1 MGVAVNRVC
10 LSCLCV
16 LPGATCPAQHGDTT
30 PPNATWFPWPD
41 KKMHN
46 FKSSSGDFLSLMSIT
61 SPPLGYSK
69 ILTVLSS
76 LSMVSHQSTI
86 KVLLGHVYH
95 VNHLPSIITQ
105 GMQDFYVFEPMK
117 LMDGTVIVPE
127 HWYTKLSTP
136 GSPCSDFEYWGHMW
150 RAHPVVSDHTCGY
163 VIHMYETME
172 VWMDGQPDPCNIIG
186 LIKTRGCS
194 VLPWTFTN
202 PAISNRWHMLAW
214 GHCILS
220 YMIWLY
226 CDDTSSNTSKKWN
239 KHNSFLF
246 TAARLP
252 HVMSSLHGIWAWD
265 IEAGEMALIIPAIL
279 VMLGDNPMQSKL
291 ACHVGLQ
298 EMSCISQNARAAA
311 LRQCKIL
318 WIEQDTF
325 LDMFHKVTS
334 SKGKTQYIK
343 MKMDTGIKDTYM
355 DVFVKCILKH
365 VKGICAG
372 LDRYT
377 EAVSMITEGQLVEQ
391 FMSPVWRIKGLNPH
405 QDTPVEILH
414 VILLGFLKYF
424 WCDAISR
431 LNNAQKVELQASQFL
446 ELSIFIRE
454 EPGHWRSLHAYLAA
468 SNWLQAFEWT
478 GQNHGTFSEH
488 AECCGDGIKGIKG
501 RFQLSVDQVVL
512 IIAKDLVMQVG
523 WTNYKGLHYDVKE
536 WLKSHADVLGF
547 QNVFSNPANE
557 HVLHTV
563 IRRECSAA

>member
-1 MGVAVNRVC
+1 MAVNGVC
-10 LSCLCV
+10 LSCLWVWLCMGSACLWLCMSTATLVHGCGSQWGLPV
-16 LPGATCPAQHGDTT
+16 LSHGDTT

-46 FKSSSGDFLSLMSIT
+46 FKSSSGDFLSSMSIT

-95 VNHLPSIITQ
+95 VNHLPSIIAQ

-136 GSPCSDFEYWGHMW
+136 GSPSSDFEYWGHMCQFLLSFL
-150 RAHPVVSDHTCGY
+150 HLLQTY
-163 VIHMYETME
+163 Q
-172 VWMDGQPDPCNIIG
+172 MDGQPDPCNIIE
-186 LIKTRGCS
+186 
-194 VLPWTFTN
+194 
-202 PAISNRWHMLAW
+202 MLDGIVDQLKYAQ
-214 GHCILS
+214 
-220 YMIWLY
+220 M
-226 CDDTSSNTSKKWN
+226 
-239 KHNSFLF
+239 
-246 TAARLP
+246 
-252 HVMSSLHGIWAWD
+252 HGIWAWD

-325 LDMFHKVTS
+325 LE
-334 SKGKTQYIK
+334 
-343 MKMDTGIKDTYM
+343 
-355 DVFVKCILKH
+355 
-365 VKGICAG
+365 
-372 LDRYT
+372 YT
-377 EAVSMITEGQLVEQ
+377 EAVSTITQGQLVKQ

-431 LNNAQKVELQASQFL
+431 LNNAQKVELQASQFS
-446 ELSIFIRE
+446 ELSTFICE
-454 EPGHWRSLHAYLAA
+454 EPGHWQSLHAYLAA

-478 GQNHGTFSEH
+478 GRNHGTFSEH

-512 IIAKDLVMQVG
+512 IISKDLVMQVG

-547 QNVFSNPANE
+547 QNVFSNPAN
-557 HVLHTV
+557 
-563 IRRECSAA
+563 